1 MLRYLEMCFLIKG
14 GDVNWL
20 IVGLDEVPEKL
31 RKLSRVNNILAHQ
44 PWKLSKLELNV
55 NKFC

>member
-1 MLRYLEMCFLIKG
+1 MKG

-20 IVGLDEVPEKL
+20 VGGLVEVPEKL
-31 RKLSRVNNILAHQ
+31 TKLSRVNNILAHQ

-55 NKFC
+55 IKIIYII